1 MTDIRAFR
9 GLRYDPARVE
19 PQDVICPPYD
29 IIGPDAQAEYHA
41 RSPFNIIR
49 VELGL
54 GSTDPRVLPNR
65 YADAATCLADWTSQ
79 GVLRREGA
87 PAVYLHAQTFRL
99 DGAHV
104 TRRGLIVACRLH
116 DWAQNIVRPHEHTR
130 AGPKRDRLAL
140 LEATGTNTSPLW
152 LVYHDEDGGVAR
164 AVADAW
170 SGADAALVDDGDEIH
185 QVVPVTDPF
194 QIGRIRQAF
203 ASRPVY
209 IADGHHRYETA
220 IHYRD
225 ACRQA
230 VRDRGEVP
238 DPDAGYEFA
247 MVLFVDSRDPGL
259 VIRPYHRV
267 IGATGKDLRSVLG
280 HLADMCNIY
289 PLSVSGNGDAK
300 DLGAIEQALGD
311 TTSTDDHPCVLY
323 TRQGA
328 WKVSPRWDVAWKETL
343 PGGHSDAWQGLDV
356 VSVDWLI
363 VQGGFGIEASHEEA
377 GHPGE
382 VPRLRYS
389 PDAIEAIGLVARG
402 EAEVAILVRPTEVG
416 QVCAVADAGDR
427 MPPKSTYFYPKPTTG
442 LVLNRLDQLL

>member
-1 MTDIRAFR
+1 
-9 GLRYDPARVE
+9 
-19 PQDVICPPYD
+19 
-29 IIGPDAQAEYHA
+29 
-41 RSPFNIIR
+41 
-49 VELGL
+49 
-54 GSTDPRVLPNR
+54 
-65 YADAATCLADWTSQ
+65 
-79 GVLRREGA
+79 
-87 PAVYLHAQTFRL
+87 
-99 DGAHV
+99 
-104 TRRGLIVACRLH
+104 
-116 DWAQNIVRPHEHTR
+116 
-130 AGPKRDRLAL
+130 
-140 LEATGTNTSPLW
+140 
-152 LVYHDEDGGVAR
+152 
-164 AVADAW
+164 
-170 SGADAALVDDGDEIH
+170 
-185 QVVPVTDPF
+185 
-194 QIGRIRQAF
+194 GRIRQAF

-267 IGATGKDLRSVLG
+267 IGATGKDLSSVLG
-280 HLADMCNIY
+280 HLEDMCNILS
-289 PLSVSGNGDAK
+289 LSVSGNGDAK

-311 TTSTDDHPCVLY
+311 ATSTDDHPCVLY

-328 WKVSPRWDVAWKETL
+328 WKVSPRGDVAWKETL

-389 PDAIEAIGLVARG
+389 PDASEAIGLVARG
-402 EAEVAILVRPTEVG
+402 EAEVAILVRPTERLCHARPAGTHPDNGSLSRIDDVHQRCRPDATRTPDG
-416 QVCAVADAGDR
+416 CARSVADQSPAPTDGSHPLRQQGPHQPRTTRRRLPSQHRHPRRDTPATADWYSSRWLPAMQVGHALDPPGCVREGARCSGPSHAAGTPR
-427 MPPKSTYFYPKPTTG
+427 
-442 LVLNRLDQLL
+442 

>member
-1 MTDIRAFR
+1 M
-9 GLRYDPARVE
+9 
-19 PQDVICPPYD
+19 
-29 IIGPDAQAEYHA
+29 
-41 RSPFNIIR
+41 
-49 VELGL
+49 
-54 GSTDPRVLPNR
+54 
-65 YADAATCLADWTSQ
+65 
-79 GVLRREGA
+79 
-87 PAVYLHAQTFRL
+87 
-99 DGAHV
+99 
-104 TRRGLIVACRLH
+104 
-116 DWAQNIVRPHEHTR
+116 RPHEHTR

-152 LVYHDEDGGVAR
+152 LVYHDEDSRVAR

-170 SGADAALVDDGDEIH
+170 SGADVPPVDDGDEVH
-185 QVVPVTDPF
+185 QLVPVTDPF

-230 VRDRGEVP
+230 VRDRGEEP

-247 MVLFVDSRDPGL
+247 MVLVVDSRDPGL

-267 IGATGKDLRSVLG
+267 IGATGKGLSSVLR
-280 HLADMCNIY
+280 HLENMCNICH
-289 PLSVSGNGDAK
+289 LSVSGNGDAK
-300 DLGAIEQALGD
+300 DLGAI
-311 TTSTDDHPCVLY
+311 CVLY

-328 WKVSPRWDVAWKETL
+328 WKVSPRGDVAWKETL

-382 VPRLRYS
+382 VPGRWLAERLRLPS
-389 PDAIEAIGLVARG
+389 SCARPKS
-402 EAEVAILVRPTEVG
+402 ARSALS
-416 QVCAVADAGDR
+416 R
-427 MPPKSTYFYPKPTTG
+427 MPGTECLRSRPISIPSRRRALY
-442 LVLNRLDQLL
+442 